1 MEIHLKQLKKQVNEF
16 KNKCSDTER
25 ELETELA
32 AIEQEERQLKEELRR
47 SNTRLHEVRDEHET
61 LLQDIDTLKETRE
74 RCKKET
80 KENSST
86 ITRIQKQMIT
96 LEQQVGV
103 AEEEAN
109 NMKEIHQDIS
119 LRFKQLENNVHLEE
133 TDNKK
138 VMTRIDKGLK
148 EENHTL
154 TVTQVKVQVEQK
166 SLDKLIEQFHAK
178 KETMVRTLS
187 ETENNRDEQKRQIK
201 ELESKNEDLSN
212 KIVDTRNQLIELDK
226 KRENHIRDVA
236 SNKSILTPEN
246 SSMKEK
252 LANVKLG
259 IEKSK
264 ADYETSTKKLDDV
277 TSSSKMMETMVEQLE
292 GEITEMRVT
301 QESSQE
307 VLDVEREERAAL
319 EAEKEELKIFWR
331 NIKDNHVIFVGDKQD
346 EIVKKKDL
354 LSEMIKNNSILTGE
368 YRRQQSSHMT
378 ANTKLLQ
385 WTDEK
390 LKLLSSLKDHKQLM
404 GIQASMHSAAQE
416 YYKQR
421 GARSQQILER
431 LVRDGEENRERSSG
445 MKGLLDNVM
454 TEISTF
460 LQVYAKLSA
469 GRGVKKQRVT
479 FSDVLEFD
487 TSSRS
492 TLPPIHNSNNRDV

>member
-1 MEIHLKQLKKQVNEF
+1 M
-16 KNKCSDTER
+16 S
-25 ELETELA
+25 
-32 AIEQEERQLKEELRR
+32 IEY
-47 SNTRLHEVRDEHET
+47 NP
-61 LLQDIDTLKETRE
+61 
-74 RCKKET
+74 
-80 KENSST
+80 
-86 ITRIQKQMIT
+86 
-96 LEQQVGV
+96 
-103 AEEEAN
+103 
-109 NMKEIHQDIS
+109 
-119 LRFKQLENNVHLEE
+119 
-133 TDNKK
+133 
-138 VMTRIDKGLK
+138 
-148 EENHTL
+148 
-154 TVTQVKVQVEQK
+154 
-166 SLDKLIEQFHAK
+166 QFHAK

-212 KIVDTRNQLIELDK
+212 KIVGTRNQLIELDK

-368 YRRQQSSHMT
+368 
-378 ANTKLLQ
+378 
-385 WTDEK
+385 
-390 LKLLSSLKDHKQLM
+390 SLKYKNLTIEHENM
-404 GIQASMHSAAQE
+404 RSA
-416 YYKQR
+416 
-421 GARSQQILER
+421 
-431 LVRDGEENRERSSG
+431 
-445 MKGLLDNVM
+445 
-454 TEISTF
+454 
-460 LQVYAKLSA
+460 
-469 GRGVKKQRVT
+469 
-479 FSDVLEFD
+479 
-487 TSSRS
+487 
-492 TLPPIHNSNNRDV
+492 